1 MRAIPR
7 PAFPESQG
15 GAQSVPHGSE
25 ENETGKGTA
34 PSTDEDSGV
43 LLGWDSSPAGQR
55 IMLLMQSARK
65 TPDQPD
71 DVRDFRYFLAR
82 EQTVQLGNCL
92 YGLAGETAPKR
103 KSRGFLE
110 KLIGD

>member
-1 MRAIPR
+1 M
-7 PAFPESQG
+7 
-15 GAQSVPHGSE
+15 GAKKS
-25 ENETGKGTA
+25 ETGIATE
-34 PSTDEDSGV
+34 PSADKDFGV
-43 LLGWDSSPAGQR
+43 LLGWDSSPARQR

-71 DVRDFRYFLAR
+71 DVRDFRCFLTRKQA
-82 EQTVQLGNCL
+82 VQLGNYL

-110 KLIGD
+110 KLIGY

>member
-1 MRAIPR
+1 M
-7 PAFPESQG
+7 
-15 GAQSVPHGSE
+15 GAKKSK
-25 ENETGKGTA
+25 TGQATA
-34 PSTDEDSGV
+34 PSADEDFGV

-71 DVRDFRYFLAR
+71 DVRDFRYFLTR
-82 EQTVQLGNCL
+82 EQAVQLGNYL